1 MSKKTPSQFL
11 VIGLGRLGKALTRKL
26 FESGADVLA
35 VDSSIA
41 DVNEAAGYSTQ
52 ALCLDAS
59 NESSLTKLGV
69 NNFDAVIVCIGAAE
83 ASIFVTLL
91 CKQLGAK
98 KVVAKAQNEK
108 HRDVLEK
115 IGADFVVFPEED
127 AGIKLGS
134 MLYNPNM
141 LEIIDLT
148 DTYKLIE
155 IRTPPKWSDKTLMQL
170 DIRKQYGINIVLIKR
185 GDKVFSSPGGDFTLK
200 LGDLLVIGGENE
212 DLLKLKS
219 KATEK
224 VEEYL

>member
-1 MSKKTPSQFL
+1 M